1 MACSVWIWCRARD
14 GGGTGLGPLTVCT
27 VSIVPSGDGLRVV
40 CNRDERRSRPLALV
54 PRPQRIAGRR
64 VLFPIDPASGGTW
77 IGVNDASLTFVLLN
91 RTIDAD
97 RPKTPPAHSR
107 GTIIPALLASDAL
120 HVAVKR
126 AITLAPER
134 FAPFRLIALHGPRA
148 AVVTSDGRR
157 LSLHFEDTG
166 RPLMF
171 TSSSLGDAVVA
182 APRRELFE
190 RLVVRGTSG
199 WLDGQ
204 YFFHR
209 HSWPHATETSVLM
222 SRGEART
229 VSRTVLETTSPMTT
243 FGYEP
248 IEALTC

>member
-1 MACSVWIWCRARD
+1 MACSAWIWCRARD
-14 GGGTGLGPLTVCT
+14 GVGTGLGPLIVCT
-27 VSIVPSGDGLRVV
+27 VSIVPSGDGLRVM
-40 CNRDERRSRPLALV
+40 CNRDERRSRPLALA
-54 PRPQRIAGRR
+54 PRSQNIAARR
-64 VLFPIDPASGGTW
+64 VLFPVDPASGGTW
-77 IGVNDASLTFVLLN
+77 IGANDASLAFVLLN

-97 RPKTPPAHSR
+97 RPKTPPPHSR
-107 GTIIPALLASDAL
+107 GTIIPTLLASDAL

-126 AITLAPER
+126 AITLAPEH
-134 FAPFRLIALHGPRA
+134 FAPFRLIALHGPRV

-166 RPLMF
+166 RPLLF
-171 TSSSLGDAVVA
+171 TSSALGDAVVA

-190 RLVVRGTSG
+190 RLVVQSPSG

-204 YFFHR
+204 RCFHR
-209 HSWPHATETSVLM
+209 HSWPRATETSVLM
-222 SRGEART
+222 TRGDART

-248 IEALTC
+248 IEAPTC